1 MPETTTS
8 KPSTLLAYLRL
19 FRLPN
24 VFTAMADVT
33 MGFLFVGGSVDLL
46 IPFVCLVAA
55 SSLLY
60 VSGMV
65 LNDVYDIEV
74 DARERPFRPLPS
86 GQISLGWAT
95 WLGYEMLLVGVA
107 LAWVAGYIY
116 PDQVAINWRSGVVAL
131 ILAISIVLYDAVL
144 KKTVVAPVVMGGCR
158 FFNVLLGM
166 SIASGNVDAEI
177 WRLAF
182 DSSELIVAAGIGVYI
197 IGVTWFARNETRENS
212 GGQLLIGVGMMAAG
226 LVLLASY
233 PHFGDGANRLQFK
246 MDLLWPM
253 LIILIGFTIIRRCL
267 TAALNPQPQRIQA
280 AIKQCILSL
289 IMLDASVCLSVRPN
303 EPHWAIGVVALLIPT
318 LILGRWVY
326 ST

>member
-1 MPETTTS
+1 MSEQTTQ

-33 MGFLFVGGSVDLL
+33 MGFLFVGGSANQLV
-46 IPFVCLVAA
+46 PFLCLVAA

-60 VSGMV
+60 TAGMV
-65 LNDVYDIEV
+65 LNDVYDVEV
-74 DARERPFRPLPS
+74 DARERPFRPIPS

-107 LAWVAGYIY
+107 LAWVAGYVY
-116 PDQVAINWRSGVVAL
+116 PNLVAIHWRSGVVAI
-131 ILAISIVLYDAVL
+131 ILAIAIVLYDAVL
-144 KKTVVAPVVMGGCR
+144 KKTAVAPIIMGGCR

-166 SIASGNVDAEI
+166 SIASGKADDEI

-182 DSSELIVAAGIGVYI
+182 DGSEFIVAAGIGVYI
-197 IGVTWFARNETRENS
+197 IGVTWFARNEARENS
-212 GGQLLIGVGMMAAG
+212 SGQLLIGVGIMAAG
-226 LVLLASY
+226 LVLLGSY
-233 PHFGDGANRLQFK
+233 PQFGDGANRLQFR

-267 TAALNPQPQRIQA
+267 TVALNPKPERVQA
-280 AIKQCILSL
+280 AVKQCILSL

-303 EPHWAIGVVALLIPT
+303 EPYWAIGVVALLIPT